1 MKNFILLTLS
11 SLIVIIAILLG
22 LKWSL
27 TNHTKINEN
36 RNILLG
42 DSHVEY
48 VANRNT
54 TNFSSPGAYMKVL
67 YKGIE
72 KLDLE
77 NKNVYVAVGPHSF
90 ADFRTSRYDSVQKY
104 KNILYTM
111 DTLIP
116 RRINLYH
123 STLSLPI
130 SGKELVRSAHI
141 YRPKRVRKRKSNLSD
156 SLMKKTIKRHYP
168 KQYTR
173 DTTELKWFKELI
185 RLVENNGA
193 NVILLEMPLHPKYL
207 KKIPLKYKN
216 RYDSILADFDTIIK
230 FHEVPDSLFRDG
242 DHILPKYQSSL
253 FNSIIN

>member
-1 MKNFILLTLS
+1 MKKFVLLTIS
-11 SLIVIIAILLG
+11 SSIVIIAILLG
-22 LKWSL
+22 IKWSL
-27 TNHTKINEN
+27 INHTEINEN

-48 VANRNT
+48 VANKST

-77 NKNVYVAVGPHSF
+77 NKNVYIAVGPHSF

-123 STLSLPI
+123 STLSLPF
-130 SGKELVRSAHI
+130 SGKELVRSAHV
-141 YRPKRVRKRKSNLSD
+141 YRPKRVRKLKSNLSD
-156 SLMKKTIKRHYP
+156 SLIQKTIKRHYP

-173 DTTELKWFKELI
+173 DTTELKWFKKLI

-193 NVILLEMPLHPKYL
+193 NVILLEMPIHQKYRN
-207 KKIPLKYKN
+207 KIPLNYKN
-216 RYDSILADFDTIIK
+216 RYDSIVADFDTIIK

-253 FNSIIN
+253 FNSIVN

>member
-156 SLMKKTIKRHYP
+156 SLMKKTIK
-168 KQYTR
+168 
-173 DTTELKWFKELI
+173 L
-185 RLVENNGA
+185 N
-193 NVILLEMPLHPKYL
+193 
-207 KKIPLKYKN
+207 
-216 RYDSILADFDTIIK
+216 
-230 FHEVPDSLFRDG
+230 
-242 DHILPKYQSSL
+242 
-253 FNSIIN
+253 